1 MTGGTRGA
9 AVSEALVKDWVRA
22 PLLHRSPSQQEPC
35 RSMFVQ
41 GLVVPLMVQEGR
53 WQVRTY
59 TGAEKLPGRG
69 VIRRGQDRG
78 RQPHLKLH
86 FRGQGHDW
94 VLGLPS
100 SPFLIPGPCLLP
112 QIRAMPPPSD
122 QGHASSLR
130 PGPCLLP
137 QTRACLL
144 PQTRAC
150 LLPQTSARLLPQ
162 TRAMPPSLDQNH
174 VSVSPAL
181 PPRPLPRPSQPLTKG
196 HSSIA
201 LEADAL
207 VLVTLDPP
215 GLLRGAVLWVDPHAG
230 VAFGAAECRRVGRY
244 QESVEAHS
252 GHRPPS
258 GRGECALRQGAHLA
272 RPEGRKAS
280 APDR

>member
-69 VIRRGQDRG
+69 VMRRGQDRG

-100 SPFLIPGPCLLP
+100 SPFLILGPCLLP
-112 QIRAMPPPSD
+112 QTRAMPPPSDQGHASSFRSGHASSLRPGHASSLRLGPCLFPQTRACLFPQTRAMPPPSDQGMPPPSD

-130 PGPCLLP
+130 PGHATSLRSGPCLSQSCPASTPLAQAVP
-137 QTRACLL
+137 APHQRSFVHCPGSRRSGPGDTGPAG
-144 PQTRAC
+144 
-150 LLPQTSARLLPQ
+150 TSPGC
-162 TRAMPPSLDQNH
+162 
-174 VSVSPAL
+174 SPL
-181 PPRPLPRPSQPLTKG
+181 GGSPRRR
-196 HSSIA
+196 SI
-201 LEADAL
+201 
-207 VLVTLDPP
+207 
-215 GLLRGAVLWVDPHAG
+215 R
-230 VAFGAAECRRVGRY
+230 CR
-244 QESVEAHS
+244 
-252 GHRPPS
+252 
-258 GRGECALRQGAHLA
+258 
-272 RPEGRKAS
+272 
-280 APDR
+280 